1 MLLLLLW
8 TREFLLR
15 VNIDDDEEEDEEDDD
30 VNNLVR
36 EGDAEF
42 GAESMDAA
50 D

>member
-1 MLLLLLW
+1 MLLLFW

-15 VNIDDDEEEDEEDDD
+15 VNIDDDGDDDKDDEDD

-36 EGDAEF
+36 EGDEF